1 MYVRKQP
8 PSREDLPVPAAL
20 SNPPYATLL
29 TFSRYVGRTGP
40 AKATFVGGL
49 RRARQARSG
58 FNPHARFVKA
68 LKADIARPAGARELE
83 TVVDAVQP
91 RWRPLYTA
99 LRAGGEHYLASL
111 GDRSDLQVVPV
122 RAALDVIGG
131 LTVKVNPHFG
141 LRYGDGRREVV
152 RLHFD
157 EQAPSEELVVATL
170 RLLDRQMAQILP
182 HAQPVLVDVRRG
194 TSHRLD
200 PKVPTE
206 EVERW
211 LAGEALAFSSMWRAA
226 A

>member
-1 MYVRKQP
+1 
-8 PSREDLPVPAAL
+8 
-20 SNPPYATLL
+20 LL

-49 RRARQARSG
+49 RRARQDRAG

-68 LKADIARPAGARELE
+68 LKSDLDRPDRAAGLEIAA
-83 TVVDAVQP
+83 VVDTVQP

-99 LRAGGEHYLASL
+99 LRDGGERWLDSL
-111 GDRSDLQVVPV
+111 GDRSGLQVVPV

-141 LRYGDGRREVV
+141 LCHPDGRRDVV

-157 EQAPSEELVVATL
+157 ERPPTDELVVAIL
-170 RLLDRQMAQILP
+170 QLMVRQMGQILP
-182 HAQPVLVDVRRG
+182 RARPVLVDVRRG
-194 TSHRLD
+194 RSHRLD

-211 LAGEALAFSSMWRAA
+211 LAGEALAFSAMWQAA

>member
-1 MYVRKQP
+1 M
-8 PSREDLPVPAAL
+8 SAA
-20 SNPPYATLL
+20 SGNPPYATLL

-49 RRARQARSG
+49 RRARQVRSG

-68 LKADIARPAGARELE
+68 LKTDISRQVRHGELE
-83 TVVDAVQP
+83 IVTVVDAVQP
-91 RWRPLYTA
+91 RWRPLYAA
-99 LRAGGEHYLASL
+99 LRAGGERYLDSL
-111 GDRSDLQVVPV
+111 GDRSDLQVIPV
-122 RAALDVIGG
+122 REALDLIGG

-157 EQAPSEELVVATL
+157 EQPPSPDLVVATL
-170 RLLDRQMAQILP
+170 QLLTRQMAQILP
-182 HAQPVLVDVRRG
+182 RAQPALVDVRRG
-194 TSHRLD
+194 TTHRLD

-206 EVERW
+206 QVERW
-211 LAGEALAFSSMWRAA
+211 LAGEAVAFSSMWQAA

>member
-1 MYVRKQP
+1 
-8 PSREDLPVPAAL
+8 VPTATATG
-20 SNPPYATLL
+20 NPPYATLL

-40 AKATFVGGL
+40 AKATFVGRL
-49 RRARQARSG
+49 RRARQDRAG

-68 LKADIARPAGARELE
+68 LKTDLTRPDHGAGLEIAA
-83 TVVDAVQP
+83 VVDAVQP

-99 LRAGGEHYLASL
+99 LRDGGERYLDSL
-111 GDRSDLQVVPV
+111 GDRSGLQVVPV

-141 LRYGDGRREVV
+141 LCHADGRREVV

-157 EQAPSEELVVATL
+157 EQPPTDELVVATL
-170 RLLDRQMAQILP
+170 RLMVRQMAQILP
-182 HAQPVLVDVRRG
+182 RARPVLVDVRRG
-194 TSHRLD
+194 RPHRPD
-200 PKVPTE
+200 PKIPAD

-211 LAGEALAFSSMWRAA
+211 LAGEALAFSAMWQAA

>member
-1 MYVRKQP
+1 
-8 PSREDLPVPAAL
+8 VPTAI

-29 TFSRYVGRTGP
+29 TFSRYLGRTGP

-49 RRARQARSG
+49 RRARQDRAG

-68 LKADIARPAGARELE
+68 LKSDIARPDRGADLE
-83 TVVDAVQP
+83 IAAVVDAVQP

-99 LRAGGEHYLASL
+99 LRDGGERYLGSL
-111 GDRSDLQVVPV
+111 GDRSGLQVVPV

-141 LRYGDGRREVV
+141 LCYPDGRREVV

-157 EQAPSEELVVATL
+157 EQPPTDELVVATL
-170 RLLDRQMAQILP
+170 QLMVRQMPQILP
-182 HAQPVLVDVRRG
+182 KAQPVLVDVRRG
-194 TSHRLD
+194 TPCRLD
-200 PKVPTE
+200 PNVPAE
-206 EVERW
+206 EIERW
-211 LAGEALAFSSMWRAA
+211 LAGEALAFSAMWQAA

>member
-1 MYVRKQP
+1 MP
-8 PSREDLPVPAAL
+8 AVP

-29 TFSRYVGRTGP
+29 TFSRYVGRIGP

-58 FNPHARFVKA
+58 FNPHARFIKA
-68 LKADIARPAGARELE
+68 LKADIGRPASARELDIA

-99 LRAGGEHYLASL
+99 LRAGGERYLASL
-111 GDRSDLQVVPV
+111 GDRSDIQLVPV
-122 RAALDVIGG
+122 RAALDVISG

-157 EQAPSEELVVATL
+157 ERPPSDELVAATL
-170 RLLDRQMAQILP
+170 RLLDRQMTQILP
-182 HAQPVLVDVRRG
+182 GAQPVLVDVRRG

>member
-1 MYVRKQP
+1 M
-8 PSREDLPVPAAL
+8 PAAP

-49 RRARQARSG
+49 RRARQTRSG

-68 LKADIARPAGARELE
+68 LKADIARPASSARALE
-83 TVVDAVQP
+83 IATVVDAVQP

-99 LRAGGEHYLASL
+99 LRAGGERYLESL
-111 GDRSDLQVVPV
+111 GARSDLQVVPV
-122 RAALDVIGG
+122 RAALDVISG

-141 LRYGDGRREVV
+141 LCHGDGRREVV

-157 EQAPSEELVVATL
+157 EQAPSDELVAATL
-170 RLLDRQMAQILP
+170 RLLTRQMAHILP
-182 HAQPVLVDVRRG
+182 GAQPVLVDVRRG
-194 TSHRLD
+194 TPHRPD
-200 PKVPTE
+200 PKVPAE